1 MPEQL
6 LGLEVAL
13 GCDLA
18 DLVAIYR
25 HFFVLFEEFQKEV
38 FGIVDGDVFESKVDL
53 TVGFVGAE
61 IGRDVLGDSLIGVVI
76 QLEDFFGAPFFGLVV
91 EDVGEGLGPEVVT
104 GLVVSDILI

>member
-25 HFFVLFEEFQKEV
+25 HFLVMFEEFQQEV

-61 IGRDVLGDSLIGVVI
+61 IGRDVLGDSLIGVVV
-76 QLEDFFGAPFFGLVV
+76 QLEDFLGAPFFGLVV
-91 EDVGEGLGPEVVT
+91 EDVGECLGPEVVT